1 MPQCAKKLSV
11 LCIYTAIQ
19 YVKSKF
25 YNEVKRFCNQTDKYL
40 CIYLCIFWIY
50 DLFFS
55 LFHFFFFVLF
65 WNITKWGHQGH
76 FSLFKTNKK
85 PYVVPSEYCSK
96 FKKEWCM
103 CFVKTLMTKGLCCM
117 CWVWAY
123 DVQWSPV
130 IQLKWSTLFVQ
141 LEKQREGWVS
151 LSSLWIDC
159 HSAMLG
165 TREISICNLIFFFL
179 DEWCP
184 PSGMNF

>member
-1 MPQCAKKLSV
+1 MTYFLV
-11 LCIYTAIQ
+11 
-19 YVKSKF
+19 
-25 YNEVKRFCNQTDKYL
+25 
-40 CIYLCIFWIY
+40 
-50 DLFFS
+50 FFI
-55 LFHFFFFVLF
+55 FFFLYYFGILQNGV
-65 WNITKWGHQGH
+65 IKDI
-76 FSLFKTNKK
+76 SLYLKQTKK

-179 DEWCP
+179 RWMM
-184 PSGMNF
+184 PSFRNELLVPCHCCLFHLL